1 MSETTA
7 SPELS
12 PASVPAAPAIAAE
25 PAGAAAVLT
34 VPEPVSTGAPT
45 VVAIKSVKSRRVGVV
60 PFLNAQPLMWG
71 LKENYGISLVAPNE
85 MGKAL
90 KEGTLDVA
98 LAPIAASFLNPDL
111 KIIPVAAIACQGPVQ
126 SVRIVSH
133 VALERVERL
142 FVDSRSQTSVLLAR
156 LILQKWFGVKNLE
169 VKPIDA
175 HSFHPNQAKPW
186 EDTLQFGDGALI
198 PAPSGM
204 TVTDLGAEWF
214 RYTQKPFVFAVWL
227 ARDAEIAKEM
237 EEPLRA
243 ARIEGVK
250 HCEEIANQYH
260 GIWQF
265 KRTLAKEYLE
275 KNIFY
280 DYTPEQEKGIAEFL
294 NLLKEQKL
302 I

>member
-1 MSETTA
+1 MPETTA

-12 PASVPAAPAIAAE
+12 
-25 PAGAAAVLT
+25 AAAVIAA
-34 VPEPVSTGAPT
+34 PEPAAAVVSAVPDMKK
-45 VVAIKSVKSRRVGVV
+45 AESRRIGVV
-60 PFLNAQPLMWG
+60 PFLNAQPLIWG
-71 LKENYGISLVAPNE
+71 LKESYEVSPLAPAE

-90 KEGTLDVA
+90 KAGNLDVA
-98 LAPIAASFLNPDL
+98 LAPIVASFLNPDL
-111 KIIPVAAIACQGPVQ
+111 KIVPVAAIGCKGPVQ
-126 SVRIVSH
+126 SVRVISH
-133 VALERVERL
+133 VALEKVERL
-142 FVDSRSQTSVLLAR
+142 FVDSRSQSSVLLAR
-156 LILQKWFGVKNLE
+156 LILRKWFGVKKLE

-175 HSFHPNQAKPW
+175 GSFHPNQAKPW
-186 EDTLQFGDGALI
+186 EATLQFGDGALV

-227 ARDAEIAKEM
+227 ARDAEMAREM

-243 ARIEGVK
+243 ARAEGMK
-250 HCEEIANQYH
+250 HFEEIANHYQ

-275 KNIFY
+275 KNIVY
-280 DYTPEQEKGIAEFL
+280 DYTEEQEKGIAEFFG
-294 NLLKEQKL
+294 LLKEQKL